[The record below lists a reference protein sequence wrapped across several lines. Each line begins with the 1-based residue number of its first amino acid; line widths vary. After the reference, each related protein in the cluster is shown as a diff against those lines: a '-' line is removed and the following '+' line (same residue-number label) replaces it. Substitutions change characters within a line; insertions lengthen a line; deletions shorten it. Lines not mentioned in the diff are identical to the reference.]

1 MQHGPFPTG
10 VRLQILYLS
19 EIVAK
24 SIAIFISKMTSSFL
38 SLYWL
43 VVITCFTAVRCRAQ
57 DVNSSTGGSN
67 DTLDTS
73 ARTLL
78 EVLPESTTTGKYGP
92 DAIPVGNYTLLGC
105 GPSTSG
111 SKADHLKL
119 LLPVFLSQLRL
130 VIADTRMGISGFHGY
145 RTFFKESAIKESV
158 EAVFQNIQIGS
169 AVHLQTRGGDVVRT
183 PKIVCLGEDEDEA
196 HVTGIGNLYEF
207 YCTGNF
213 GLDSPAAQFRRTELV
228 VLCPSFFQM
237 NFWPSLVACPK
248 KVNGQWSPDGTS
260 LIQNQFAILTR
271 ALSGLYIPRSR
282 QAESTRLEGPASL
295 QSVADWPASK
305 AVGSIDSYAYYAAGK
320 CFVLS
325 TFEVYPG

>member
-1 MQHGPFPTG
+1 
-10 VRLQILYLS
+10 
-19 EIVAK
+19 
-24 SIAIFISKMTSSFL
+24 MTSSFL

-43 VVITCFTAVRCRAQ
+43 AVVSCFTAVRCLAQ
-57 DVNSSTGGSN
+57 DINSSTREVN
-67 DTLDTS
+67 ETTLDTS

-78 EVLPESTTTGKYGP
+78 EVLPESTTAGKYGP
-92 DAIPVGNYTLLGC
+92 DSIPIGNYTLLGC
-105 GPSTSG
+105 GPSTPG
-111 SKADHLKL
+111 SEADHLKV
-119 LLPVFLSQLRL
+119 LLPIFLSQLRL
-130 VIADTRMGISGFHGY
+130 VIADTRMGIAGFHGY
-145 RTFFKESAIKESV
+145 RTFFKDGAIKESV
-158 EAVFQNIQIGS
+158 ESVFQNIQVGS
-169 AVHLQTRGGDVVRT
+169 AIHLQTREGDVVRT

-248 KVNGQWSPDGTS
+248 KVNGKWVPAGTP
-260 LIQNQFAILTR
+260 LIHNQFAMLTR
-271 ALSGLYIPRSR
+271 AFSGLYIPRNR
-282 QAESTRLEGPASL
+282 RDLESARIEGPASV

-320 CFVLS
+320 
-325 TFEVYPG
+325 